1 MYFITCGQDLAM
13 ILKKNKDKEK
23 KEKQNVN
30 WMWNQVF
37 LINESLYIHNTWDLL
52 FIYSNLKR
60 PMRQSVFCGC
70 FFVWSKNME
79 ISWIRSW
86 QQVAVLVQDKSLSQK
101 DEGVC
106 LYETETDWKG
116 DY

>member
-1 MYFITCGQDLAM
+1 MKVYIYTTHGIYYLFIQ
-13 ILKKNKDKEK
+13 IWKDRWDR
-23 KEKQNVN
+23 VSFVV
-30 WMWNQVF
+30 VF
-37 LINESLYIHNTWDLL
+37 L
-52 FIYSNLKR
+52 
-60 PMRQSVFCGC
+60 
-70 FFVWSKNME
+70 VWSKNME